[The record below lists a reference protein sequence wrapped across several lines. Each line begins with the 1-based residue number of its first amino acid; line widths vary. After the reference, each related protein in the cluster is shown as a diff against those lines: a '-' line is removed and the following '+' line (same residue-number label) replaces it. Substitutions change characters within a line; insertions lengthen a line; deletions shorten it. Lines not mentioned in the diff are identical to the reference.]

1 MTQSMSGV
9 EIKKIRYR
17 DLKAWENLFAATFK
31 DDVLPANINLH
42 IRRIRQYYGILR
54 PLSQIFP
61 SVRNYFNIY
70 IITVNGQI
78 GGFFQVSYMNSRQLH
93 LDYIT
98 VSKSYR
104 SRGIGAWTIQKLLE
118 RAQKNALDVVLE
130 VKADNP
136 AYWLYK
142 RLGFSPQARI
152 LHYEKEF
159 ARRGVSLV
167 APHVPGLRKL
177 EDRDRSRLHKL
188 YLNSVPRRIQRHILR
203 DQGQTHSSLFQRNLE
218 WFKNRLMKTAKQ
230 EYAVEVGGSIIA
242 ILEIR
247 SYPRDATHNINL
259 RLDKNYESLRKPL
272 MQYAVFLLQKQYS
285 KGRVHTTVYD
295 DSAAKQLTLD
305 KLGFKLGATYSLMVH
320 TASTPLSEPK
330 PCLKERTCP

>member
-1 MTQSMSGV
+1 MNPAPAGV

-31 DDVLPANINLH
+31 DDALPANIHLH
-42 IRRIRQYYGILR
+42 IRRIRQYYAVLR
-54 PLSQIFP
+54 PLSQIF
-61 SVRNYFNIY
+61 SGVRNYFNIY

-78 GGFFQVSYMNSRQLH
+78 SGFLQISYMNSRQLH

-104 SRGIGAWTIQKLLE
+104 SRGIGAWIIRRLLE
-118 RAQKNALDVVLE
+118 RAKSNELDVVLE

-159 ARRGVSLV
+159 AKRGVSLA
-167 APHVPGLRKL
+167 APNVPGLRKL
-177 EDRDRSRLHKL
+177 EDRDRSRLHRL
-188 YLNSVPRRIQRHILR
+188 YLNSVSRRIQRHILR
-203 DQGQTHSSLFQRNLE
+203 EQEHISPSLFQRNLE
-218 WFKNRLMKTAKQ
+218 WFKSRLMKTAKQ
-230 EYAVEVGGSIIA
+230 EYAVEVGGNIVA
-242 ILEIR
+242 LLEIR
-247 SYPRDATHNINL
+247 SYPKDSAHSINL

-272 MQYAVFLLQKQYS
+272 MQYALFLLQKQYPQ
-285 KGRVHTTVYD
+285 GRVHTTVYD
-295 DSAAKQLTLD
+295 DSAAKQLTLE

-320 TASTPLSEPK
+320 TASTPLSEPG
-330 PCLKERTCP
+330 PCLRERTCP